1 MAFSSG
7 PPPKPCYKSRPTQG
21 TSALGLAFWRYCIA
35 GDKIFIIISRVFR
48 GKFIA
53 YLKTAFRDGELGF
66 HGELK
71 CLGEKRKFIEWLSRT
86 AGTEW
91 VVYAKPPFGGPRQVL
106 KYLARYTHR
115 VTISNQRLVS
125 LENGRVTFRWKNY
138 AHASEPATMTL
149 KAEEF
154 IRRFLL
160 HVLPKGFVKVRHF
173 GFLANRGRRDKVLLC
188 RKLLAASSTT
198 PPGVVPH
205 DLHSKGPEVDTVDRC
220 PHCKVGSMR
229 MLEILVP
236 QADAIAQPG
245 STSLRPRQMDTS

>member
-7 PPPKPCYKSRPTQG
+7 PPPKPCYKSRPTED
-21 TSALGLAFWRYCIA
+21 TSAPGSAFWRYCIP
-35 GDKIFIIISRVFR
+35 GDKTFIIIHTSIASFPAGGIARNQRRWISCRRQFLFPVKVLSRVFR

-71 CLGEKRKFIEWLSRT
+71 CLGENRKFIEWLNRA

-115 VTISNQRLVS
+115 VAISNQRLVS
-125 LENGRVTFRWKNY
+125 LEDGRVTFRWKNY
-138 AHASEPATMTL
+138 ARGSELATMTL
-149 KAEEF
+149 NVEEF

-160 HVLPKGFVKVRHF
+160 NVLPKGFVKIRHF
-173 GFLANRGRRDKVLLC
+173 GFLANRGRRENVVLC
-188 RKLLAASSTT
+188 RKLLAASST
-198 PPGVVPH
+198 V
-205 DLHSKGPEVDTVDRC
+205 DLT
-220 PHCKVGSMR
+220 
-229 MLEILVP
+229 
-236 QADAIAQPG
+236 PG
-245 STSLRPRQMDTS
+245 SSGDRPRNG